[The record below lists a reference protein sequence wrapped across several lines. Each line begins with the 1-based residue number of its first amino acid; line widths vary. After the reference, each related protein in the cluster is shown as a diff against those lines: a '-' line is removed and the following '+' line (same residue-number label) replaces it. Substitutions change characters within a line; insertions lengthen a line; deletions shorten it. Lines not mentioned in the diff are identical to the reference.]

1 MHIQIVTEDDGY
13 MRLMREEFT
22 RYVEGFRFMPQYKS
36 GGWNGKTCMINSV
49 DNTLPYGLLAD
60 FVRIHK
66 KIFKRHK
73 LVVEKDVLN
82 LFKKPIL
89 DPTYD
94 LNLFP
99 YPYQADCIE
108 ASLRYSKGI
117 IRSATASGKSL
128 VISYI
133 LKTLLERKEI
143 EQSIIIVP
151 SKGLVEQ
158 FYNDMIEYGINE
170 DIIGRVWAKS
180 KEWDKPIVI
189 STWQTLSRSS
199 NKISLYQAVIVD
211 EVHGAKAFQ
220 LKKLLAKSRDAQYRI
235 GFTGTL
241 HSTTLD
247 NWNVKSFLGPII
259 REYSSGLLAELGYIS
274 KCTVKM
280 LNVEYNRDV
289 SEWEGTYN
297 DVKDEVFT
305 NPFRIGLM
313 TDIVNELDHNVLIL
327 VGKVKKEGDYLLDI
341 LKKSCDKEVVFLSGK
356 DDVDVRERWRKK
368 CMDGKKKIISFEFN
382 NIIVEVD
389 IDSSVLLSNGSSKK
403 ASDIT
408 INDDIDDDWI
418 KLNIDKKIK
427 ECKIR

>member
-235 GFTGTL
+235 
-241 HSTTLD
+241 
-247 NWNVKSFLGPII
+247 
-259 REYSSGLLAELGYIS
+259 
-274 KCTVKM
+274 
-280 LNVEYNRDV
+280 
-289 SEWEGTYN
+289 
-297 DVKDEVFT
+297 
-305 NPFRIGLM
+305 
-313 TDIVNELDHNVLIL
+313 
-327 VGKVKKEGDYLLDI
+327 
-341 LKKSCDKEVVFLSGK
+341 
-356 DDVDVRERWRKK
+356 
-368 CMDGKKKIISFEFN
+368 
-382 NIIVEVD
+382 
-389 IDSSVLLSNGSSKK
+389 
-403 ASDIT
+403 
-408 INDDIDDDWI
+408 
-418 KLNIDKKIK
+418 
-427 ECKIR
+427 